1 MSDLDPLAT
10 KFSKPHAGQF
20 MKIVEDLDALGP
32 NDEGA
37 KTTLYSKDRWS
48 VIGARGR
55 ASLWAR
61 LDKASPVEVFEF
73 DLYKHRD
80 QMIGFLEKLA
90 ALGLGSGS
98 IAIAGNDE
106 SFPARIRLRF
116 MPGLYAPSSAEER
129 AKSCLEVVNIYI
141 PLYFPSRDNM
151 LCIPASTEEEWT
163 FVVSSGT
170 FSLWART
177 KTPKSE
183 PTYVDLSTPAA
194 RLNLRE
200 LAGEEE
206 EMWCGCDDVVFEFM
220 EGIHHQ
226 PQPLNLRIK

>member
-10 KFSKPHAGQF
+10 KLPKPHAGQF
-20 MKIVEDLDALGP
+20 LKVVEDLDALGP
-32 NDEGA
+32 DDECA
-37 KTTLYSKDRWS
+37 KITLYSKDRWS
-48 VIGARGR
+48 VLGARGR

-80 QMIGFLEKLA
+80 QMIDFFKRLA
-90 ALGLGSGS
+90 GLGLGSGS
-98 IAIAGNDE
+98 IAIAGSDD

-116 MPGLYAPSSAEER
+116 MAGLYAPPSAEER
-129 AKSCLEVVNIYI
+129 AKACLEVVNIYI
-141 PLYFPSRDNM
+141 PQYFPSSNNM
-151 LCIPASTEEEWT
+151 LCIQASTNEEWT
-163 FVVSSGT
+163 FVVGSGT

-177 KTPKSE
+177 KTPKDE

-194 RLNLRE
+194 RVHLRE
-200 LAGEEE
+200 LAGAEE

-226 PQPLNLRIK
+226 PQPLELRIK